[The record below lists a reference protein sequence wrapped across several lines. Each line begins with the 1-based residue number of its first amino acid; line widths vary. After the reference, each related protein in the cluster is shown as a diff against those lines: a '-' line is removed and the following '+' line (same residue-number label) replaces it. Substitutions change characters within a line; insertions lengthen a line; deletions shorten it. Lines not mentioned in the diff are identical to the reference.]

1 MFIYAL
7 RKPYMDQLDL
17 LSIRPGMPASAL
29 ATLLGRRWQ
38 EPDEQGHLTCLSKDI
53 SVRLDSDRAVGYV
66 IFACSMPK
74 TALVE
79 GLRTGMAVGDAL
91 ANNPRLAVLP
101 ETPEETCEGWA
112 TYGFITNDGLQVA
125 ANVNTRDSTV
135 KSIRLENPN
144 AIYCEPASPIFDP
157 TLTKAFDIALGPQ
170 RVLPKAGRGSEWGG
184 GWTLGLP
191 PGISKEQWPLSSSNG
206 HPLRHAFTL
215 HLPPEYRTQG
225 EELVALCVFV
235 DDQQEELCYVEEIAE
250 YFTSPLSVTPPA
262 DSDLLP
268 FWQHRQARHAQSHT
282 MEDIL
287 GTQFCA
293 IWLTQQEF
301 DGELSLP
308 PTPDSDLLDDPP
320 TWIEEDYASYFY
332 EYWLYTRKGDAVIP
346 GAGIGGASSDTVAL
360 PISTS
365 IRADD
370 PNVGRSPR
378 EWESECAINGYIE
391 AFSERG
397 EELSLSRWDSIAH
410 LGGTMQP
417 QQGYPEFG
425 PYYLEFEEGFGGF
438 NFGGG
443 NAQLDL
449 QQMKI
454 DWACG

>member
-1 MFIYAL
+1 
-7 RKPYMDQLDL
+7 MDNSSL
-17 LSIRPGMPASAL
+17 LNIRPGMPSSAL
-29 ATLLGRRWQ
+29 AQLLGTRWK
-38 EPDEQGHLTCLSKDI
+38 EPDEQGHLTCLSKDVF
-53 SVRLDSDRAVGYV
+53 VRLDSDRAIGYV

-74 TALVE
+74 TVLVE
-79 GLRTGMAVGDAL
+79 GLRTGMAIGDAL

-101 ETPEETCEGWA
+101 EEPEDACEGWA
-112 TYGFITNDGLQVA
+112 TYGFITDDGLQVA
-125 ANVNTRDSTV
+125 TNVNTRDNTV

-144 AIYCEPASPIFDP
+144 ATYCEPASPIFDP

-170 RVLPKAGRGSEWGG
+170 RVLPKAGRGSEWAG

-191 PGISKEQWPLSSSNG
+191 PGITGEQWPLSSSNG

-215 HLPPEYRTQG
+215 HLPSEYRTKG
-225 EELVALCVFV
+225 NELVALSLFV
-235 DDQQEELCYVEEIAE
+235 DDQQEELCTVEEIAE
-250 YFTSPLSVTPPA
+250 YFASPLSMTPPEG
-262 DSDLLP
+262 SDLLP
-268 FWQHRQARHAQSHT
+268 FWQHRQAKHAHSHS

-308 PTPDSDLLDDPP
+308 PKPNSALLHDPP
-320 TWIEEDYASYFY
+320 TWIEQDYASYFY
-332 EYWLYTRKGDAVIP
+332 ERWLYTRNGNAVIP
-346 GAGIGGASSDTVAL
+346 GAGIGGASSETVAL
-360 PISTS
+360 PISAS
-365 IRADD
+365 IRTDD
-370 PNVGRSPR
+370 PNVSRSPR
-378 EWESECAINGYIE
+378 EWESECAISGYIE

-397 EELSLSRWDSIAH
+397 EELNLSRWDSIAH

>member
-1 MFIYAL
+1 
-7 RKPYMDQLDL
+7 MDQLDL

-101 ETPEETCEGWA
+101 EAPEEACEGWA

-125 ANVNTRDSTV
+125 ADVNTRDSTV

-170 RVLPKAGRGSEWGG
+170 RVLPKVERGSEWGG

-397 EELSLSRWDSIAH
+397 EELNLSRWDSIAH